1 MNYFHKFYST
11 HLKIIVFVFCILPL
25 FISCSS
31 SKETTNN
38 ELDEISIS
46 KAERTIL
53 ELVNKYRKKKD
64 LPKLKS
70 IDEIVEI
77 AEEHSKNM
85 GEGKVKVG
93 HDGFD
98 KRYKK
103 VKKKV
108 KNVGSAAENVAF
120 GNTSLKKIVD
130 GWLKSPHHLSN
141 IEGPFNYTGVGIYRN
156 KQGVLFYTQIFINKV
171 K

>member
-1 MNYFHKFYST
+1 MNSFHKYSIT
-11 HLKIIVFVFCILPL
+11 QFIKIVLVLCILSL
-25 FISCSS
+25 FISCGS
-31 SKETTNN
+31 SKETVSND
-38 ELDEISIS
+38 LDDISIA

-53 ELVNKYRKKKD
+53 ELVNKYRKKKE
-64 LPKLKS
+64 LPKLKP
-70 IDEIVEI
+70 IDEITEI
-77 AEEHSKNM
+77 AEAHSKNM

-103 VKKKV
+103 IKKEV

-156 KQGVLFYTQIFINKV
+156 KQGILFYTQIFINKV